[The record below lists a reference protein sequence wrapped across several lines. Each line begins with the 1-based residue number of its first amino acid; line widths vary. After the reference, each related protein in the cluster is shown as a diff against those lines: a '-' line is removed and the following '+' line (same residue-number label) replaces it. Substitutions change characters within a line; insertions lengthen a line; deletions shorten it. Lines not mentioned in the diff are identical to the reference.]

1 MIFLSLIMARGGACT
16 KPPAA
21 LFFFLFFQE
30 TARKLSPASESA
42 RKKELK
48 SSLATISQVPFG
60 GTNELSLKK
69 TGEVL
74 KFLKKCWVGKRGW
87 GKVGYKVMSG
97 KQEVLM
103 LREKRKPLEELFS
116 FLFSSSFL
124 CFPHPPPHRGEG
136 GSLPQLFIVCLVLAS
151 DLSRG

>member
-1 MIFLSLIMARGGACT
+1 M
-16 KPPAA
+16 
-21 LFFFLFFQE
+21 
-30 TARKLSPASESA
+30 
-42 RKKELK
+42 
-48 SSLATISQVPFG
+48 PFG

-74 KFLKKCWVGKRGW
+74 KFLKKCWVGKRGGG

-116 FLFSSSFL
+116 FLFSSSSF
-124 CFPHPPPHRGEG
+124 FVFSTPPHRGGG
-136 GSLPQLFIVCLVLAS
+136 GSFPQLFIVCLVLAS